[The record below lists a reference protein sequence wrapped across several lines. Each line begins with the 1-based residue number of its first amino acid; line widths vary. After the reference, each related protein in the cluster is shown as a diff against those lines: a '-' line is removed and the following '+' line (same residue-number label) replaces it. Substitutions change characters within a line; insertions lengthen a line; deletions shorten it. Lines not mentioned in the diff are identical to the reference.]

1 MGRLRK
7 GEEPGG
13 QPSRLSWPSSLAS
26 DAYVRN
32 VSFWSQVSPE
42 LGPCNW
48 TEREQVGQVPG
59 QTCESSPLPACTA
72 PQTRVQGGVRSR
84 GLICEVAVHWST
96 SDNSLGR
103 RTGC

>member
-1 MGRLRK
+1 MLPACFTAFRERQDGKAQK

-26 DAYVRN
+26 DAYVRK

-59 QTCESSPLPACTA
+59 QTCESSPLPLA
-72 PQTRVQGGVRSR
+72 QQGRS
-84 GLICEVAVHWST
+84 EVAWIE
-96 SDNSLGR
+96 L
-103 RTGC
+103 